1 MPVVPHITQ
10 LNHENIQMKTVSLFG
25 LNFISAASVSDV
37 ADALLSYQPVVTDTH
52 LPLVITPN
60 VDDVV
65 QFNKRKNAAIAQRM
79 PQAAFILPDGQ
90 FIVWASRL
98 IGKPIKSRLPG
109 SDLFPVLWKKSI
121 ARKKRIFLI
130 APSDAVAQPL
140 QSEYPDLHYYVPPF
154 FEVDNQKQFRQILET
169 AIHKIDTLQPEL
181 VCIGIRFPKQHM
193 LALEM
198 IARYQQHA
206 SGNNPKPGIPLFL
219 LLGASFEFYVGI
231 KKRAPVFMQKTGT
244 EWFHRFI
251 QEPRRLFK
259 RFFIEDLAFFP
270 MVVKE
275 YRKNRSHI

>member
-1 MPVVPHITQ
+1 MPHIIY
-10 LNHENIQMKTVSLFG
+10 LNHENMLIDKVSVFG
-25 LNFISAASVSDV
+25 LDFISAESIADV
-37 ADALLSYQPVVTDTH
+37 ADTILAYQPVITDTH

-65 QFNKRKNAAIAQRM
+65 QFSKRKNAAIARHM
-79 PQAAFILPDGQ
+79 PHAAFILPDGQ

-109 SDLFPVLWKKSI
+109 SDLFPVLWKKAI
-121 ARKKRIFLI
+121 AQHKRILLI
-130 APSDAVAQPL
+130 APSLQVAQPL
-140 QSEYPDLHYYVPPF
+140 QKEYPDLQYYVPPF
-154 FEVDNQKQFRQILET
+154 FEVDNHKQFQEILE
-169 AIHKIDTLQPEL
+169 AAMRQVALVQPEL
-181 VCIGIRFPKQHM
+181 VLIGIRFPKQHM

-198 IARYQQHA
+198 INRCHTTNKTKGDQTT
-206 SGNNPKPGIPLFL
+206 SPLFL
-219 LLGASFEFYVGI
+219 LLGASYEFYVGI

-270 MVVKE
+270 MVVRE
-275 YRKNRSHI
+275 YFRSRIHT